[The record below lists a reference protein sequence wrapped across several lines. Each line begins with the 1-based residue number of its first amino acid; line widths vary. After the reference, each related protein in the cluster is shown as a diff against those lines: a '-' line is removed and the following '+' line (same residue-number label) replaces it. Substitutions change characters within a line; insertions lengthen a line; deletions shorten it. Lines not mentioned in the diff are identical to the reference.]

1 MDRRIRRFG
10 LGRAFEVC
18 RCQRWFLALGFG
30 MAGAL
35 SMAPAQAT
43 LCGGVLYP
51 FPYTDVSGVGAPFCP
66 GIMEAY
72 VTGVTK
78 GTTPTTFSPNDNVIR
93 LQMTT
98 FLQRSLDQGLA
109 RAGRRAALKQWWS
122 ARSSSATQAIALTGN
137 ALFCASDGEYIW
149 TTTTAG
155 HVAQIH
161 ASTGVNVNHWTGVT
175 NPGGVLVAAGQVF
188 TVGSFLIGNLYMID
202 PTQPPG
208 PATAIAA
215 LPAGSSGIAFDGT
228 NVWTANTS
236 GSVSIVLPITPFTVN
251 SVTTGF
257 TTPVGIVYD
266 GAHIWVTDSGAGKLF
281 ELDAMGNILGSGVT
295 VGTTPEYPVFDG
307 ANIWVPNRGDNSITV
322 VQAST
327 GAIVATITQTPQ
339 NRLSLPTEASFDG
352 ERVLVTNAGN
362 SSVTV
367 FKAADLSL
375 IGNTVFTDASPSGAC
390 SDGINF
396 WVEAVDLF
404 RI

>member
-1 MDRRIRRFG
+1 MARSSQRFG
-10 LGRAFEVC
+10 FGRASVPRRC
-18 RCQRWFLALGFG
+18 RSWLLALGVG
-30 MAGAL
+30 MASAL
-35 SMAPAQAT
+35 SMAPVQAT
-43 LCGGVLYP
+43 LCGGANYP
-51 FPYTDVSGVGAPFCP
+51 FPFTDVAGVGAPFCP

-78 GTTPTTFSPNDNVIR
+78 GTTATTFSPNDNVIR

-109 RAGRRAALKQWWS
+109 RANRRAALKQWWT
-122 ARSSSATQAIALTGN
+122 ARSSTATQAIALTGN

-149 TTTTAG
+149 TSTSAG
-155 HVAQIH
+155 HVAQIQ
-161 ASTGVNVNHWTGVT
+161 ASTGINVNHWTGVT
-175 NPGGVLVAAGQVF
+175 NPGGVLVVAGQVF
-188 TVGSFLIGNLYMID
+188 TVGSFLIGNLYTID
-202 PTQPPG
+202 PTMPPG

-215 LPAGSSGIAFDGT
+215 LPAGPSGIAFDGT
-228 NVWTANTS
+228 SVWTANTS
-236 GSVSIVLPITPFTVN
+236 GSVSIVLPIPPFTVT
-251 SVTTGF
+251 SPTTGF
-257 TTPVGIVYD
+257 TSPVGILYD
-266 GAHIWVTDSGAGKLF
+266 GAHIWVTDSGAGMLF
-281 ELDAMGNILGSGVT
+281 ELDAAGNIIANVA
-295 VGTTPEYPVFDG
+295 VGTTPEHPVFDG

-327 GAIVATITQTPQ
+327 GAITATITQTPQ

-404 RI
+404 RL